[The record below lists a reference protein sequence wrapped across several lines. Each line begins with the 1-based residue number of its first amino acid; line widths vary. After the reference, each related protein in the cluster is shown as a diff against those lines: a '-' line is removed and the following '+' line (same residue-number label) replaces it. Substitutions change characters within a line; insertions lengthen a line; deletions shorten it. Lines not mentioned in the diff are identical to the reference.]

1 MRKAGPQGSSS
12 KADVVPGAQAV
23 DLDQQGQEARDAGVS
38 DVCRLLAA
46 PEDLARLQQLRA
58 EVSSKLASSRSTLS
72 STTAA
77 QVDAARY
84 GLQLLDKSHRHIAK
98 LRLCIDRIDELCGEC
113 STLVENHDKI
123 RALSHAHRNVQ
134 QVLEELG
141 DIIDLPMRAAA
152 VEELMN
158 AGDGGMVAAFEGL
171 SVLEGTANNIK
182 EAWRRN
188 AKKSS
193 DLGELADYLTQVG
206 EAMTSFERRLW
217 SLARDYHTLAQR
229 QPRRLVDVARVVE
242 MQQQMD
248 AHYASTK
255 ATYVR
260 PRHYRERLLLEMEA
274 AVAQRFA
281 PLLALCAHHGQPN
294 TKVKYDQDGNR
305 VLSEAR
311 DYLGALTDVERC
323 DPLGHRLPGATDAE
337 LAVMQIREEDMFD
350 EDMWLETLLGGFG
363 ALEAELAE
371 AYDYVSP
378 CFPPHYNIFDI
389 IFQMYHVQFAQAM
402 DTVGQVSQAL
412 STAGQLRLMQW
423 VCGYQQTLRGL
434 GVQEELV
441 RLPVAPMS
449 LDSAPGFAL
458 LINSYTDRMEA
469 TMTAWYRA
477 ILAQDVAG
485 QPQQMTDGTLRTPGV
500 VDFFRMLNEQVSVLE
515 EISTGEVLLA
525 AASRSLKLMQDFVA
539 AQQELLKP
547 GGVSALLAAAAA
559 AAAGPAGVSGSS
571 SSSGTKLA
579 AATAA
584 AAAAGGKA
592 AGGVAEL
599 SFEMVASFLNN
610 SVDCYNQSLEFTDHV
625 QSLLDEGLSSQLDV
639 SVLEEISTG
648 EVLLAAASRSLK
660 LMQDFVAAQQ
670 ELLKPGGVSALL
682 AAAAAAAA
690 GPAGVSGSSS
700 SSGTKLAAATAAA
713 AAAGGKAAGGV
724 AELSFEMVASFLN
737 NSVDC
742 YNQSLEFTDHVQ
754 SLLDEGLSS
763 QLDVEDT
770 CRAFL
775 ELAKTWVLLLLLL
788 LYADAGMG
796 AAPGGADVRGHRY
809 GDVVSALPLNCICTT
824 MHADIVWLAKAWGQ
838 RLVEMMYA
846 DAGIVEQ
853 WRRMYSSADWL
864 NGKTCATLLATIGDY
879 FQDVTTFV
887 EPGFCRRVCEGVLEE
902 HVRRASSAAVAALDR
917 GAVAAVA
924 AMDSGAAAA
933 AAAAGG
939 GGGADAD
946 DLVLGRLVQDERDV
960 QLFFEPFVPRDRLM
974 HRVTQLAGL
983 LPLH

>member
-1 MRKAGPQGSSS
+1 MRKAGAQGSSS

-171 SVLEGTANNIK
+171 TVLEGTANNIK

-193 DLGELADYLTQVG
+193 DLGELADYLTQVS

-217 SLARDYHTLAQR
+217 SLARDYHALAQR

-260 PRHYRERLLLEMEA
+260 PRHYRERLLMEMEA

-294 TKVKYDQDGNR
+294 SKVKYDQDGNR

-477 ILAQDVAG
+477 ILAQDAAG

-559 AAAGPAGVSGSS
+559 AAAAGPAGVSGS

-592 AGGVAEL
+592 AGSAAEL

-610 SVDCYNQSLEFTDHV
+610 SVDCYNQSLEFT
-625 QSLLDEGLSSQLDV
+625 E
-639 SVLEEISTG
+639 
-648 EVLLAAASRSLK
+648 
-660 LMQDFVAAQQ
+660 
-670 ELLKPGGVSALL
+670 
-682 AAAAAAAA
+682 
-690 GPAGVSGSSS
+690 
-700 SSGTKLAAATAAA
+700 
-713 AAAGGKAAGGV
+713 
-724 AELSFEMVASFLN
+724 
-737 NSVDC
+737 
-742 YNQSLEFTDHVQ
+742 HVQ

-775 ELAKTWVLLLLLL
+775 ELAK
-788 LYADAGMG
+788 
-796 AAPGGADVRGHRY
+796 
-809 GDVVSALPLNCICTT
+809 
-824 MHADIVWLAKAWGQ
+824 AWGQ
-838 RLVEMMYA
+838 RLVELMYA

-902 HVRRASSAAVAALDR
+902 HVRRASSAAVASLDR

-924 AMDSGAAAA
+924 AMGSGAAA

-974 HRVTQLAGL
+974 RRVTQLAGL
-983 LPLH
+983 RELLDSSEPEGILAGYRAVLELNPAITPAMVEKLLASRPGLSKAQLNDVALQCRELFAKALRKQQQGSTAAAGAAAGGVVPGAAGLGQAGDGSGKGWKFWGR

>member
-1 MRKAGPQGSSS
+1 MRKAGAQGSSS

-46 PEDLARLQQLRA
+46 PEDLARLHQLRT
-58 EVSSKLASSRSTLS
+58 EVSSKLASSRSTLSSTTAAQVDAARTLS

-171 SVLEGTANNIK
+171 TVLEGTANNIK

-217 SLARDYHTLAQR
+217 SLARDYHALAQR

-260 PRHYRERLLLEMEA
+260 PRHYRERLLMEMEA

-294 TKVKYDQDGNR
+294 SKVKYDQDGNR

-559 AAAGPAGVSGSS
+559 AAAAGPAGVSGS

-592 AGGVAEL
+592 AGSAAEL

-610 SVDCYNQSLEFTDHV
+610 SVDCYNQSLEFT
-625 QSLLDEGLSSQLDV
+625 E
-639 SVLEEISTG
+639 
-648 EVLLAAASRSLK
+648 
-660 LMQDFVAAQQ
+660 
-670 ELLKPGGVSALL
+670 
-682 AAAAAAAA
+682 
-690 GPAGVSGSSS
+690 
-700 SSGTKLAAATAAA
+700 
-713 AAAGGKAAGGV
+713 
-724 AELSFEMVASFLN
+724 
-737 NSVDC
+737 
-742 YNQSLEFTDHVQ
+742 HVQ

-775 ELAKTWVLLLLLL
+775 ELAK
-788 LYADAGMG
+788 
-796 AAPGGADVRGHRY
+796 
-809 GDVVSALPLNCICTT
+809 
-824 MHADIVWLAKAWGQ
+824 AWGQ
-838 RLVEMMYA
+838 RLVELMYA

-902 HVRRASSAAVAALDR
+902 HVRRASSAAVASLDR

-924 AMDSGAAAA
+924 AMGSGAAA

-974 HRVTQLAGL
+974 RRVTQLAGL
-983 LPLH
+983 RELLDSSEPEGILAGYRAVLELNPAITPAMVEKLLASRPGLSKAQLNDVALQCRELYAKALRKQQQGSTAAAGAAAGGVVPGAAGLGQAGDGSGKGWKFWGR